1 MFGRVIELITSR
13 QNLLLVKINKMEH
26 LTKPGYVAFVCI
38 ISRKAQQKQAHI
50 PLSNTINKVKD
61 KVYYNL
67 LNVVFGIITSLVFV
81 RLCIFL

>member
-1 MFGRVIELITSR
+1 M
-13 QNLLLVKINKMEH
+13 LLS
-26 LTKPGYVAFVCI
+26 FVL

-67 LNVVFGIITSLVFV
+67 LNVAFGIITSLVFV

>member
-1 MFGRVIELITSR
+1 MV
-13 QNLLLVKINKMEH
+13 LL
-26 LTKPGYVAFVCI
+26 FVL